1 MANAALMKKSNRLS
15 ILRAVREGDI
25 SRAEL
30 ARRTGLTRAAVT
42 MLVDELIG
50 EGLLTEGVAVRSD
63 KGRRPTMLSLG
74 EGSPLAIGIDLSR
87 EGVSLTVCDLSMRVM
102 REIAFARDL
111 SREQMLTQIKCV
123 VEELRRERR
132 ILGIGFAAP
141 GPVDTE
147 KMKILEPTGLEK
159 WHGFEASSLREVMKL
174 PIFLERDTRA
184 LAIAEAG
191 LNPRR
196 QSFISLLADHGLGG
210 AFVYD
215 GRIFGSREGFG
226 CEIGHVSID
235 PSGDICS
242 CGSRGCAEL
251 YASIPAIM
259 RRSAKCGLGY
269 SDFGELIKAAEEN
282 STARALLL
290 EMADRLSSA
299 LLCAVNL
306 LEPYEII
313 LSGKLA
319 EAAHILKEP
328 IEKRLKREAF
338 TSAGRSVRVCASAL
352 GSSSRALAAAGVVIQ
367 KYFDGEII

>member
-74 EGSPLAIGIDLSR
+74 DGGGLAIGIDLSR
-87 EGVSLTVCDLSMRVM
+87 EGVCLAVCDLKMRVLC
-102 REIAFARDL
+102 EISFDRDL
-111 SREQMLTQIKCV
+111 TREQILSQIKDAIDTD
-123 VEELRRERR
+123 LGGRR
-132 ILGIGFAAP
+132 ILGVGFVAP

-159 WHGFEASSLREVMKL
+159 WHGFEVSSLCEVFGL
-174 PIFLERDTRA
+174 PVFLERDTRA

-210 AFVYD
+210 AFVYG
-215 GRIFGSREGFG
+215 GRIFGSKEGFG

-235 PSGDICS
+235 PSGEVCS

-259 RRSAKCGLGY
+259 RRSAGCGLDC
-269 SDFGELIKAAEEN
+269 SDFGELAEAASN
-282 STARALLL
+282 DPRAAALLS
-290 EMADRLSSA
+290 EMADKLASA

-306 LEPYEII
+306 LEPCEIV
-313 LSGKLA
+313 LSGRLA
-319 EAAHILKEP
+319 EAAHVLKEP
-328 IEKRLKREAF
+328 IEKRLKNEAF
-338 TSAGRSVRVCASAL
+338 TSAGRGVRVCASAL

>member
-15 ILRAVREGDI
+15 ILRAVRAGNI

-74 EGSPLAIGIDLSR
+74 EGSALAIGIDLSR
-87 EGVSLTVCDLSMRVM
+87 EGVSLAVCDLSMRVLK
-102 REIAFARDL
+102 EICFERDL
-111 SREQMLTQIKCV
+111 TRDEIISQINYAI
-123 VEELRRERR
+123 EELSKDRR
-132 ILGIGFAAP
+132 ILGVGFVAP

-147 KMKILEPTGLEK
+147 KVKILEPTGLEK
-159 WHGFEASSLREVMKL
+159 WHGFEVSSLCEVFGL
-174 PIFLERDTRA
+174 PVFLERDTRA

-210 AFVYD
+210 AFVYG
-215 GRIFGSREGFG
+215 GRIFGSKEGFG

-235 PSGDICS
+235 PSGEICS

-259 RRSAKCGLGY
+259 RRSAKRGLGY

-282 STARALLL
+282 STAMVLLL

-306 LEPYEII
+306 LEPGEII

-328 IEKRLKREAF
+328 IEKRLKSEAF